1 MTALCLRLADMMAL
15 MKVLTMAPMKALM
28 MVPTMVQ
35 RRAEMKVPMM
45 AEMMVVNLCLVPEK
59 VPMMVELK
67 WRALN
72 SVEKTAEMRVHY

>member
-1 MTALCLRLADMMAL
+1 
-15 MKVLTMAPMKALM
+15 MKVSKTVWKKALTMVA
-28 MVPTMVQ
+28 
-35 RRAEMKVPMM
+35 RRAEMKAQPMV
-45 AEMMVVNLCLVPEK
+45 EMMVATKAQMMVATKARMKAQTKARMKAEQT

>member
-1 MTALCLRLADMMAL
+1 
-15 MKVLTMAPMKALM
+15 MKVSKTVWKKALTMVA
-28 MVPTMVQ
+28 
-35 RRAEMKVPMM
+35 RRAEMKAQPMV
-45 AEMMVVNLCLVPEK
+45 EMMVATKARMKAQTKARMKAEQT